1 VSSRGSLAM
10 AAPQQSEKS
19 GGLWA
24 KQVALL
30 LVIGAATAYSAV
42 RAYSTPEDSG
52 PTYWLVWWYGW
63 LTALSTGLGAAP
75 MLFVKGVSEH
85 LLGSA
90 NALAAG
96 MMTSASAALL
106 IEGLKLPPTDGS
118 AWSPPQLVGAG
129 AAAGVLSILA
139 SQRLLRG
146 CEDVS
151 VGIMEGVSVRKALL
165 IVVVMTMHSFSEGIG
180 IGVSF
185 GGASPPQLGVLVTT
199 TLAVHNVPEGFAVSV
214 VLVSRGMS
222 VLGAGLWSIL
232 TSLPQPLMAIAAYSC
247 ASTFVHIQPAGG
259 SSLSSRLAA
268 PVCSA
273 VPRFFLQAGLGFAAG
288 AMLWVAWLEL
298 GKDAIEACGATTA
311 LSIAVVAGA
320 IMWQAH
326 DLFDEEGESRDL
338 FVRLWAAARALMA
351 GNSTGGN

>member
-1 VSSRGSLAM
+1 VSSAAWRM
-10 AAPQQSEKS
+10 AAPQQTEKS

-118 AWSPPQLVGAG
+118 TWSPPQLVGAG

-151 VGIMEGVSVRKALL
+151 LGIMEGVSVRKALL

-247 ASTFVHIQPAGG
+247 ASAFVHIQP
-259 SSLSSRLAA
+259 
-268 PVCSA
+268 
-273 VPRFFLQAGLGFAAG
+273 AGLGFAAG

-326 DLFDEEGESRDL
+326 DLFDEEGESRDQL
-338 FVRLWAAARALMA
+338 VRLWAAARALMA

>member
-247 ASTFVHIQPAGG
+247 ASTFVHIQPAG
-259 SSLSSRLAA
+259 
-268 PVCSA
+268 
-273 VPRFFLQAGLGFAAG
+273 LGFAAG

>member
-1 VSSRGSLAM
+1 M
-10 AAPQQSEKS
+10 AAPQQTEKS

-118 AWSPPQLVGAG
+118 TWSPPQLVGAG

-151 VGIMEGVSVRKALL
+151 LGIMEGVSVRKALL

-247 ASTFVHIQPAGG
+247 ASAFVHIQP
-259 SSLSSRLAA
+259 
-268 PVCSA
+268 
-273 VPRFFLQAGLGFAAG
+273 AGLGFAAG

-326 DLFDEEGESRDL
+326 DLFDEEGESRDQL
-338 FVRLWAAARALMA
+338 VRLWAAARALMA

>member
-1 VSSRGSLAM
+1 VSSAAWRM
-10 AAPQQSEKS
+10 AAPQQTEKS

-118 AWSPPQLVGAG
+118 TWSPPQLVGAG

-151 VGIMEGVSVRKALL
+151 LGIMEGVSVRKALL

-232 TSLPQPLMAIAAYSC
+232 TSLPQPLMAIAADSC
-247 ASTFVHIQPAGG
+247 Y
-259 SSLSSRLAA
+259 
-268 PVCSA
+268 
-273 VPRFFLQAGLGFAAG
+273 
-288 AMLWVAWLEL
+288 
-298 GKDAIEACGATTA
+298 
-311 LSIAVVAGA
+311 
-320 IMWQAH
+320 
-326 DLFDEEGESRDL
+326 
-338 FVRLWAAARALMA
+338 
-351 GNSTGGN
+351 